1 MMEAFSMN
9 GEIVVKTPI
18 LEYPVDRL
26 QSMSHQHGQGQ
37 SRLGLRRWIRATCQ
51 RTNASK
57 PKGMTNL
64 SDEDNCQ
71 NPYILSIKPIKDA
84 CLISL
89 LLIFR
94 FVAGFYPDF

>member
-1 MMEAFSMN
+1 MI

-51 RTNASK
+51 QINACKFEGITNFSVVDK
-57 PKGMTNL
+57 RQSLN
-64 SDEDNCQ
+64 
-71 NPYILSIKPIKDA
+71 IFSIK
-84 CLISL
+84 
-89 LLIFR
+89 
-94 FVAGFYPDF
+94 